1 MNVRVFAPAK
11 INLTLKVGRPRA
23 DGLHPLQSLVMFAD
37 IGDVVEAS
45 PGEGL
50 SLTLGGEFAEGLG
63 AGEDNLVIRAARAL
77 AAAAGIANPGASLRL
92 EKNLPIA
99 SGIGGGSSD
108 GAAALRALNAL
119 WELNLPIAQLVEI
132 ARQLGADV
140 PVCVAAETAF
150 MTGSGEDFRPVSALP
165 FAAVLVNPLIPLP
178 TANVYRQF
186 DRMDLGVEL
195 SPSAPPLWTNTEAAL
210 RVIATLG
217 NDLEPAA
224 RALLPEL
231 DDIAALMR
239 NDARVLHA
247 GLSGSGATMFALV
260 QRVEDAEALAETWQR
275 AHPDWW
281 VTDTILGAA

>member
-1 MNVRVFAPAK
+1 MSVRIFAPAK
-11 INLTLKVGRPRA
+11 INLTLKVGRPRV
-23 DGLHPLQSLVMFAD
+23 DGLHPLQSVVMFAD
-37 IGDVVEAS
+37 VGDVVEAA
-45 PGEGL
+45 PGERL
-50 SLTLGGEFAEGLG
+50 SLTVTGEFAEGLS
-63 AGEDNLVIRAARAL
+63 AVEDNLVIRAAHAL
-77 AAAAGIANPGASLRL
+77 AAAAGIEKPGASLSL

-108 GAAALRALNAL
+108 AAATLRALNAL
-119 WELNLPIAQLVEI
+119 WELNLPIARLVEI
-132 ARQLGADV
+132 ARQLGSDV

-150 MTGSGEDFRPVSALP
+150 MTGSGESSQSISALP

-186 DRMDLGVEL
+186 DRMGLGAEL
-195 SPSAPPLWTNTEAAL
+195 SPGAPPHWSNPDAAL
-210 RVIATLG
+210 REIAALG

-239 NDARVLHA
+239 KDGRVRHA
-247 GLSGSGATMFALV
+247 GLSGSGATMFALM
-260 QRVEDAEALAETWQR
+260 QKAEHAEVLAEIWQR

-281 VTDTILGAA
+281 VADTILGAA

>member
-1 MNVRVFAPAK
+1 MSVRIFAPAK
-11 INLTLKVGRPRA
+11 INLTLKVGRPRV
-23 DGLHPLQSLVMFAD
+23 DGLHPLQSVVMFAD
-37 IGDVVEAS
+37 VGDVVEAAL
-45 PGEGL
+45 GERL
-50 SLTLGGEFAEGLG
+50 SLTVTGEFAEGLS
-63 AGEDNLVIRAARAL
+63 AGEDNLVIRAAHAL
-77 AAAAGIANPGASLRL
+77 AAAAGIEKPGASLSL

-108 GAAALRALNAL
+108 AAATLRALNAL
-119 WELNLPIAQLVEI
+119 WELNLPIARLVEI
-132 ARQLGADV
+132 ARQLGSDV

-150 MTGSGEDFRPVSALP
+150 MTGSGESSQSISALP

-186 DRMDLGVEL
+186 DRMGLGAEL
-195 SPSAPPLWTNTEAAL
+195 SPGAPPHWSNPDAAL
-210 RVIATLG
+210 REIAALG

-239 NDARVLHA
+239 KDGRVRHA
-247 GLSGSGATMFALV
+247 GLSGSGATMFALM
-260 QRVEDAEALAETWQR
+260 QKAEHAEVLAEIWQR

-281 VTDTILGAA
+281 VADTILGAA

>member
-1 MNVRVFAPAK
+1 MSVRVFAPAK

-23 DGLHPLQSLVMFAD
+23 DGLHPLQSVVMFGNV
-37 IGDVVEAS
+37 GDVVEAA

-50 SLTLGGEFAEGLG
+50 SLTLHGEFSEGLS
-63 AGEDNLVIRAARAL
+63 AGEDNLVVRAARVL
-77 AAAAGIANPGASLRL
+77 ATAAGIERPGASLSL
-92 EKNLPIA
+92 EKNLPVA
-99 SGIGGGSSD
+99 SGVGGGSSD
-108 GAAALRALNAL
+108 AAAALRALNVL
-119 WELNLPIAQLVEI
+119 WDLKLSVAKLVEI
-132 ARQLGADV
+132 GRQLGADV

-150 MTGSGEDFRPVSALP
+150 MTGSGENFRPISALP
-165 FAAVLVNPLIPLP
+165 FSAVLVNPLIPLP

-186 DRMDLGVEL
+186 DRMGLGTEL
-195 SPSAPPLWTNTEAAL
+195 SPSAPPHWSNQDAAL
-210 RVIATLG
+210 GEIAALG

-239 NDARVLHA
+239 KDRRVLHA

-260 QRVEDAEALAETWQR
+260 QNAEHAEALAETWQR

-281 VTDTILGAA
+281 VADTILGAT